1 MFFVTKMKEKIS
13 ETVELPEGITAEVK
27 EKELI
32 LIGPK
37 GTLSRFFNNPKIN
50 MSNEDSK
57 IVFSCNSATK
67 REKKQINTD
76 IAHVNNLI
84 KGTIDGF
91 TYKLKVC
98 SSHFPM
104 GISVSGNK
112 FEVKNYLGEKVPRIL
127 KFDETVKISV
137 NGEEI
142 LVESNNKELAGQT
155 AANIE
160 LLTRR
165 TGFDR
170 RVFQDG
176 IYITEKA
183 GKIIK

>member
-1 MFFVTKMKEKIS
+1 MFFSYFRRK
-13 ETVELPEGITAEVK
+13 
-27 EKELI
+27 
-32 LIGPK
+32 
-37 GTLSRFFNNPKIN
+37 
-50 MSNEDSK
+50 
-57 IVFSCNSATK
+57 
-67 REKKQINTD
+67 
-76 IAHVNNLI
+76 
-84 KGTIDGF
+84 
-91 TYKLKVC
+91 
-98 SSHFPM
+98 
-104 GISVSGNK
+104 
-112 FEVKNYLGEKVPRIL
+112 IL